1 MRPRCSEAVL
11 SGGNQYCVSAV
22 GSSKYRMSKQK
33 QFELGK
39 DAASRHAHIQNIEYC
54 INRDSMNTKCK
65 SDLIPKVRALHLKPF
80 RRFPIP
86 TRVLSNGE
94 FDAIGQTAKQ
104 KAVETYIERETV
116 LLSSELGLARRE
128 VLLGSA
134 GILLGLLAMNK
145 VFGPLF
151 NVSRDDVIGQL
162 SGKLDSTT
170 AGQFIFDMQTH
181 LVRDDFSHRAL
192 TYFATWTGRSGSDP
206 KMRGRPIDMSRF
218 RFSSYVREIFFG
230 SETDVV
236 GLSGAPFST
245 GDSLPNPD
253 LFGAV
258 DAINGLTGGRGRL
271 AYGYYL
277 VNPMILG
284 WKKKCIQDLKLMKP
298 SGWKLFPMGEPM
310 SPYGQPWRLDDKMLI
325 YPFYELASKLGIKNI
340 CIHKGLVREE
350 YEKRYPAYWRS
361 AQVDDVR
368 QAAKDWPEL
377 NFIIFH
383 SALRPFAGVSPEFEM
398 NEFEA
403 SGRIRWTS
411 DLIDM
416 ASEIGTGNIFAE
428 LGTSFAS
435 TAVTY
440 PRFCAAFIGSL
451 VNGLGADRV
460 LWGTDSV
467 WFGSP
472 QWQIEAFRRLE
483 IPDDMYFNRGW
494 TTRLGGRAGSVKN
507 QILGLNA
514 ARLFGL
520 KAGQQVKRYPILP
533 DYAASAESR
542 YHERAGFYSG
552 EA

>member
-1 MRPRCSEAVL
+1 MRAR
-11 SGGNQYCVSAV
+11 
-22 GSSKYRMSKQK
+22 
-33 QFELGK
+33 
-39 DAASRHAHIQNIEYC
+39 
-54 INRDSMNTKCK
+54 
-65 SDLIPKVRALHLKPF
+65 HLKRF

-86 TRVLSNGE
+86 TRVVSNGE
-94 FDAIGQTAKQ
+94 FDAIPQTAEQ
-104 KAVETYIERETV
+104 KAVETYIVREAAG
-116 LLSSELGLARRE
+116 LSSELGLARRE

-134 GILLGLLAMNK
+134 GILIGLLAMNK

-151 NVSRDDVIGQL
+151 NVSRDEVVGLL
-162 SGKLDSTT
+162 SGQSDHTA

-192 TYFATWTGRSGSDP
+192 MYFATWTGRSGSDP
-206 KMRGRPIDMSRF
+206 KMRNRPIDMTRF
-218 RFSSYVREIFFG
+218 RFSNYVREIFFD

-245 GDSLPNPD
+245 GVSLPNSD

-258 DAINGLTGGRGRL
+258 DAINELAGGRGKL
-271 AYGYYL
+271 AHGYYL
-277 VNPMILG
+277 VNPMLEG
-284 WKKKCIQDLKLMKP
+284 WREKCVQDMRLMKP

-310 SPYGQPWRLDDKMLI
+310 SPHGMPWRLDDKELI

-350 YEKRYPAYWRS
+350 YEKKYPEYWRS
-361 AQVDDVR
+361 AQVDDLK
-368 QAAKDWPEL
+368 QAAKDWPGL

-411 DLIDM
+411 DLIEI
-416 ASEIGTGNIFAE
+416 AREIGVGNIFAE

-435 TAVTY
+435 TAVTH
-440 PRFCAAFIGSL
+440 PRFCAAFVGSL
-451 VNGLGADRV
+451 VNGLGVDHV

-472 QWQIEAFRRLE
+472 QWQIQAFRRLE
-483 IPDDMYFNRGW
+483 IPDDMFAKRRW
-494 TTRLGGRAGSVKN
+494 TTRLGGSAGHVKN
-507 QILGLNA
+507 QIFGLNA

-520 KAGQQVKRYPILP
+520 TEEQLGKRRPISADHAAG
-533 DYAASAESR
+533 AERR
-542 YHERAGFYSG
+542 YHERSEFYSG
-552 EA
+552 KS